1 MRGKWALRKLLRGSG
16 PLARSCQLRNSR
28 IFSLYNER
36 KMFRPDLRLS
46 VSETGFD
53 SVKSLGHD
61 LSEAHKRTVFHA
73 NLNLSGKG

>member
-1 MRGKWALRKLLRGSG
+1 
-16 PLARSCQLRNSR
+16 
-28 IFSLYNER
+28 
-36 KMFRPDLRLS
+36 MFRPDLRLS